1 MSCLTRPS
9 VSHAPTPPSCHH
21 YAHARSFFLSR
32 IWFCFFCVL
41 IFCPISFLTIAPPR
55 KDGSWVVFL
64 VTRYCSR
71 RGSPIFIRAL
81 FLKLGFLFLMR
92 VELERVD
99 VFLLMECTVCFQ
111 NLTFWFG
118 ASSIVW
124 TMGKHQYFLGKIAL
138 LVPQFISSFGF
149 GPPVI

>member
-1 MSCLTRPS
+1 MHTSDTTQFLLLLTVATQRFFFLRSRLMCPS
-9 VSHAPTPPSCHH
+9 TQYAPTPPSCHH
-21 YAHARSFFLSR
+21 VRSVSLSR

-111 NLTFWFG
+111 NLTF
-118 ASSIVW
+118 
-124 TMGKHQYFLGKIAL
+124 
-138 LVPQFISSFGF
+138 
-149 GPPVI
+149 